1 MKPRIDTSVLVSA
14 FPVRLSLIRVLDLHQ
29 AASDGKVPGPVAPL
43 REMGKRGGRAASRR
57 LKIGVIGFGKFG
69 QFIAKTFVKDHDVVG
84 MGRGDYTIPA
94 KEMGA

>member
-1 MKPRIDTSVLVSA
+1 MS
-14 FPVRLSLIRVLDLHQ
+14 PVP
-29 AASDGKVPGPVAPL
+29 VPPL

-94 KEMGA
+94 KEMGAYRRLFHIACVFVPRLS